1 MICQR
6 IEKYSFHPE
15 QPGRC
20 GVPGSF
26 TFSLTADFS
35 RITQDCTLAELPG
48 IFTFV
53 RRKVHGTGRQS
64 DYLYYAWDL
73 QNESDFDDAQHYDA
87 YPMPDGCAYA
97 IEAKVM
103 VSSPDHPDWTEVRAG
118 VSQSRIPAGKHT
130 LTLHCDGI
138 AMLLLLDGIVLDESF
153 LYGGV
158 KLPPE
163 HGLPENFYSPALLPE
178 IKESYADRNTGIQY
192 FSPFADNAWV
202 GDVVPFVHEGTVH
215 IFYLLDRR
223 HHGNKFGTGAH
234 YYGHLSSTDLK
245 HWTEHPTVGR
255 PEAQWETCGTG
266 TPFYHNGMFYFAYG
280 LHTDRYVPY
289 EKNAGQLLREEAERN
304 GGCVTPVPFAEL
316 GERLPEGMTYA
327 VSADCIHF
335 RKSGMLTN
343 FSENPSVYVMPDNT
357 LKMYADGIW
366 TAESIDRVW
375 MCRNTGF
382 PPSGK
387 DSALRNTLECP
398 SFFEWNGSYYLIVG
412 MDGFYRSETAEFTE
426 YTDLAAE
433 GRDIYDGLVVPMV
446 IPWQKGRRLIAGW
459 IFPFGSFLVLRELV
473 QFPDHDLGTKW
484 CPELMPDTWCNTA
497 APEPDALRAGVPV
510 PQGDQDTVY
519 SFTLDGSRGGKFA
532 VQIAS
537 DKETIEFQL
546 DLDECSAQIETVS
559 APGEWFM
566 PPLPTMRERVAEWIG
581 KADIASF
588 KEMPSEV
595 KFKCHVFSRDFR
607 LDHLRGLDGYFTVR
621 LRLWRDSKMP
631 SALLD
636 AEIAEMRTM
645 ISFRPHFSPEYLSV
659 RICGGTEILSAEVK
673 SR

>member
-1 MICQR
+1 M
-6 IEKYSFHPE
+6 
-15 QPGRC
+15 
-20 GVPGSF
+20 
-26 TFSLTADFS
+26 
-35 RITQDCTLAELPG
+35 LAEVPG
-48 IFTFV
+48 IFTFY

-64 DYLYYAWDL
+64 DYLCYACHL
-73 QNESDFDDAQHYDA
+73 QNDAEFDDAQHYDA

-97 IEAKVM
+97 VEAKVP
-103 VSSPDHPDWTEVRAG
+103 VSSPDHPEWYEVRVG
-118 VSQSRIPAGKHT
+118 VSQSRIPAGVHT
-130 LTLHCDGI
+130 LTLHCDGVFL
-138 AMLLLLDGIVLDESF
+138 LLLLDGVVLDESF
-153 LYGGV
+153 LYGDV
-158 KLPPE
+158 ELPPE

-178 IKESYADRNTGIQY
+178 ITESYAEQDAEIQY
-192 FSPFADNAWV
+192 FSTFADNSWV

-245 HWTEHPTVGR
+245 NWTEHPPVGR

-289 EKNAGQLLREEAERN
+289 EKNAGQFLREEAEQN
-304 GGCVTPVPFAEL
+304 GGRVTPKPFAGL

-327 VSADCIHF
+327 VSPDCIHF
-335 RKSGMLTN
+335 RKSGLLTH

-366 TAESIDRVW
+366 TADRVDQVW
-375 MCRNTGF
+375 TCRNTGF

-398 SFFEWNGSYYLIVG
+398 SFFEWNGSYYLLVG
-412 MDGFYRSETAEFTE
+412 MDGFYRSATAGFTE

-446 IPWQKGRRLIAGW
+446 IPWQNDRRLIAGW

-484 CPELMPDTWCNTA
+484 CPELMPDSWRSTA
-497 APEPDALRAGVPV
+497 PVEPESLRAGLSV
-510 PQGDQDTVY
+510 PQEQDTLY
-519 SFTLDGSRGGKFA
+519 TFTLDGSQGGKFA

-537 DKETIEFQL
+537 GAEILEFQL
-546 DLDECSAQIETVS
+546 NLDDKSAQIETVS
-559 APGEWFM
+559 APGAWFM
-566 PPLPTMRERVAEWIG
+566 PPLPTMREQVAEWIE
-581 KADIASF
+581 KKDIVSF
-588 KEMPSEV
+588 KEMPMAV

-607 LDHLRGLDGYFTVR
+607 LDRLRGLDGIFTVK

-631 SALLD
+631 STLLD
-636 AEIAEMRTM
+636 AEIAETRTM
-645 ISFRPHFSPEYLSV
+645 ISFRPRFSPEHLSGKT
-659 RICGGTEILSAEVK
+659 CGGVKVLSAERK